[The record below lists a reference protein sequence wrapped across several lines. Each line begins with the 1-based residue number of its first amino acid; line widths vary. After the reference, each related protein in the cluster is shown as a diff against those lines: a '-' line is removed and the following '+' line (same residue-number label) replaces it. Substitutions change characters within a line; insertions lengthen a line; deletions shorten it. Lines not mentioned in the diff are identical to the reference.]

1 MLTSKRCCK
10 CGNVTKCQEHE
21 KGRRVTRG
29 DASPRVGMAA
39 ANVALTGMEERI
51 EELLEW
57 EEEKM
62 GYKV

>member
-1 MLTSKRCCK
+1 M
-10 CGNVTKCQEHE
+10 TKCQEHE